1 MMDMVYTAI
10 VGPHFVSIMRL
21 EYPKAANAILVTE
34 ISSRGGER
42 ERDVFFHRQFV
53 MIDPTETV
61 CNGETTS
68 SSSSTSIHALVIL
81 VQTYPFFLVINGL
94 IYQFYSY
101 KYLVLQ

>member
-42 ERDVFFHRQFV
+42 DVFF
-53 MIDPTETV
+53 ID
-61 CNGETTS
+61 NS
-68 SSSSTSIHALVIL
+68 S
-81 VQTYPFFLVINGL
+81 
-94 IYQFYSY
+94 
-101 KYLVLQ
+101 

>member
-1 MMDMVYTAI
+1 MMDMVYTYTAI

-81 VQTYPFFLVINGL
+81 VQTYPFFWSLMV
-94 IYQFYSY
+94 
-101 KYLVLQ
+101 